1 MFLRHALPALAAG
14 FLLGACAAPPAPP
27 ESPIGSAQQVFMAAD
42 GARLPM
48 RSFPAVQPAKAV
60 LIALHGFNDHS
71 GFIQEP
77 AAYLAQVGIETMAY
91 DQRGFGLA
99 PDRGQWAGT
108 QVLVDDFL
116 AVVRD
121 VRRRHPGVPVFVLGE
136 SMGAAV
142 ISVALAQRPD
152 VDVAGAI
159 LVTPA
164 IWSRDTM
171 PWYQRFGIWIGAGL
185 VPQMTVSSSAFA
197 IPPSDNAEMQAE
209 FLRDPL
215 TIKQTRL
222 YTLDGLADLMDQA
235 MLSVPRVRTRA
246 LLLYGLRDVMIP
258 RRPMIALFE
267 RWPQDSPDNF
277 RFGLYPEGHHVLM
290 RDLQRQVVWR
300 DLESWMLRPEAVLPS
315 GYERE
320 RREVLRAL
328 RAPRA

>member
-1 MFLRHALPALAAG
+1 MF
-14 FLLGACAAPPAPP
+14 
-27 ESPIGSAQQVFMAAD
+27 VAD
-42 GARLPM
+42 DGVRLPM
-48 RSFPAVQPAKAV
+48 RSFPAARPAKAV

-71 GFIQEP
+71 GFIQD
-77 AAYLAQVGIETMAY
+77 AATYLAQAGIQTVAY

-108 QVLVDDFL
+108 QALVDDFL
-116 AVVRD
+116 AVVRE
-121 VRRRHPGVPVFVLGE
+121 VRRRHPGLPVFVLGE
-136 SMGAAV
+136 SMGGAV
-142 ISVALAQRPD
+142 ISVALAQQPD
-152 VDVAGAI
+152 IGIAGAV

-171 PWYQRFGIWIGAGL
+171 PWYQRFGIWIGASL
-185 VPQMTVSSSAFA
+185 TPQMTVSSNAFH
-197 IPPSDNAEMQAE
+197 IPPSDNPEMQAE

-215 TIKQTRL
+215 TIKETRL
-222 YTLDGLADLMDQA
+222 RTLDGLSDLMDQA

-267 RWPQDSPDNF
+267 RWPQDSSDNF
-277 RFGLYPEGHHVLM
+277 RFGLYPNGHHVLM

-300 DLESWMLRPEAVLPS
+300 DLESWMLHPEAVLPS
-315 GYERE
+315 GCERE
-320 RREVLRAL
+320 RGEVLREL